1 MLYASLEVYTYTS
14 GANWLIM
21 CIYAISSK
29 ISMERW
35 EICMMYC
42 VNYYESPPVLKVGL
56 SKTQVKQVKVKNIT
70 FIRKGLEID

>member
-1 MLYASLEVYTYTS
+1 MPHLKFTRIPLEQI
-14 GANWLIM
+14 G
-21 CIYAISSK
+21 IYAISSK

-35 EICMMYC
+35 EICIMYC